1 MNQWLWIPIA
11 IGAAVPGLV
20 IWSSGSHPPDVAAAT
35 LYGMAIVGSAF
46 LLSWSLEVAEIDIP
60 KALAISVLAVVAV
73 LPEYAIDVYL
83 AWSAAYIPE
92 NVHLATANMTGAN
105 RLLIGIGWSLVVLLY
120 WFKTRNR
127 SLSIGG
133 GASPALAILLIA
145 TLYAFT
151 IVLRGQLHIADTL
164 VLGSLFCLF
173 VWTNFKSEVVEAELV
188 GPSALIG
195 ALPTAK
201 RRTVIIIM
209 FIIAAGTILIVA
221 EPFVESLKETGH
233 SLGLSE
239 FLLIQWVA
247 PMASEAPEI
256 LLAVIFVLRN
266 RGEDGIGILVS
277 SKVNQ
282 WTLLVATLPTAYN
295 ISWIEYES
303 VWDVVGLAM
312 NNQQAMEVFLTA
324 AQSLFA
330 IVLILRLSISVRG
343 ALALF
348 VLFTAQLVFQL
359 IGELFT
365 SLAFL
370 GSNESRLAFS
380 VLYIVL
386 SVGILAIDRQ
396 RMAEL
401 PAIFRSV
408 MPGGSDDSQ
417 RIQPDRQE

>member
-1 MNQWLWIPIA
+1 MKQAIWIPIA
-11 IGAAVPGLV
+11 IGATVPGLA
-20 IWSSGSHPPDVAAAT
+20 IWSSGAHLSDVAAAS
-35 LYGMAIVGSAF
+35 LFGLAIIGSAF
-46 LLSWSLEVAEIDIP
+46 LLSWASEVAEIDIP
-60 KALAISVLAVVAV
+60 KALAISVLAIVAV

-83 AWSAAYIPE
+83 AWTAAYIPD
-92 NVHLATANMTGAN
+92 NANLATANMTGAN
-105 RLLIGIGWSLVVLLY
+105 RLLIGIGWSLVVFIY
-120 WFKTRNR
+120 WFKTRKR
-127 SLSIGG
+127 ALSIGG

-151 IVLRGQLHIADTL
+151 IVLRGQLHLADTL
-164 VLGSLFCLF
+164 VLGALFCLF

-201 RRTVIIIM
+201 RRTVVLAL
-209 FIIAAGTILIVA
+209 FVIAAGTILIVA
-221 EPFVESLKETGH
+221 EPFVESLQETGH

-247 PMASEAPEI
+247 PMASEAPEM
-256 LLAVIFVLRN
+256 LLAAIFVLRN

-295 ISWIEYES
+295 ISWIESQS
-303 VWDVVGLAM
+303 VWEVVGLAM
-312 NNQQAMEVFLTA
+312 NNQQAIEVFLTA

-330 IVLILRLSISVRG
+330 IVLILKLSISVRG
-343 ALALF
+343 AIALF

-359 IGELFT
+359 VGELFT

-370 GSNESRLAFS
+370 GSNEARFAFA
-380 VLYIVL
+380 VLYVAL
-386 SVGILAIDRQ
+386 SVGILAVDRE
-396 RMAEL
+396 RIGTL
-401 PAIFRSV
+401 PGIFRSV
-408 MPGGSDDSQ
+408 MPGGSEEAQ
-417 RIQPDRQE
+417 RPSC